1 MLISGYFAGFFVF
14 AGFCP
19 LISARMTMVHS
30 DVNASAKWQGDRCS
44 RFFYCPKFREVFGI
58 YQYRKV
64 ERRMMKYKK
73 KFFDTPFRRGAVVK
87 GNVRTRKKGGNYR
100 PFPKVMRP
108 YRRSVERKEC

>member
-44 RFFYCPKFREVFGI
+44 RFFIVQNAARCLEYI
-58 YQYRKV
+58 NT
-64 ERRMMKYKK
+64 ERWN
-73 KFFDTPFRRGAVVK
+73 A
-87 GNVRTRKKGGNYR
+87 
-100 PFPKVMRP
+100 
-108 YRRSVERKEC
+108 E

>member
-44 RFFYCPKFREVFGI
+44 RFFYCPKCREVFGI

-108 YRRSVERKEC
+108 YGIS